1 MQPVSTSSG
10 VEGHLSGG
18 PRCFRAY
25 LTHAGT
31 RSVLLL
37 STAVLA
43 ACGASSTGGAGSP
56 RNETFSRPLEIYRD
70 LGFMT
75 GTGQFPVVASFAT
88 VAGPADS
95 SFVLMAMSVPN
106 SALRFQRDE
115 TGFFAEYSVNV
126 AFMDEDSTVVQRLNA
141 REVVRVATFA
151 ETGRTDESV
160 VYQQGTAVAPGRYI
174 VRVEA
179 ADVNS
184 SRGFRMI
191 DTLTVP
197 DYAAAPAVASPLL
210 VYDAAGRS
218 ARDSLPALIFNP
230 RRTVPY
236 GGAAPKLYLE
246 AYNSAEQ
253 PLFLTVTNDAGDTVW
268 SARATLQG
276 GNDALRFGI
285 VGVPAEVLPLGRFS
299 VEVGGADVAAMRT
312 PLVMTISDQWMV
324 GNFDDVLEFL
334 RFIAHNEEIDSL
346 RVGSAAEQRAAWD
359 RFWARRD
366 PLPVTEVNE
375 YRDQFFQRVRYVT
388 EAFREPGG
396 RAGWATDRGEV
407 YIVLGAP
414 DHALERFVGA
424 NDMTSQPNA
433 EEWVYVN
440 VPGGRIT
447 LLFHDRTGFGRFE
460 LVPSSA
466 ATFRS
471 IADRLKSGTRRQ

>member
-1 MQPVSTSSG
+1 M
-10 VEGHLSGG
+10 
-18 PRCFRAY
+18 RA
-25 LTHAGT
+25 
-31 RSVLLL
+31 VLLL
-37 STAVLA
+37 SMLMLA
-43 ACGASSTGGAGSP
+43 ACGASTGGSRTP

-95 SFVLMAMSVPN
+95 SYVLMAMSVPN

-115 TGFFAEYSVNV
+115 TGFFAEYSVDV
-126 AFMDEDSTVVQRLNA
+126 AFMDPDSAVVQRWRG
-141 REVVRVATFA
+141 REIVRVSTFA

-160 VYQQGTAVAPGRYI
+160 VYQQGVAIAPGHYI
-174 VRVEA
+174 VRVES
-179 ADVNS
+179 ADANS

-197 DYAAAPAVASPLL
+197 DYAAAPAVASPVL
-210 VYDAAGRS
+210 VYEAAGRS
-218 ARDSLPALIFNP
+218 VRDSLPGLIFNP

-236 GGAAPKLYLE
+236 GGVAPKLYLE

-253 PLFLTVTNDAGDTVW
+253 PLLVRVMNDVGDTVW
-268 SARATLQG
+268 SARATLHG
-276 GNDALRFGI
+276 GTDALRFGV
-285 VGVPAEVLPLGRFS
+285 VGVPAEVLPLGRFW
-299 VEVGGADVAAMRT
+299 VEVAGEDVAAMRT

-346 RVGSAAEQRAAWD
+346 RVGSPVEQRAAWD
-359 RFWARRD
+359 SFWARRD
-366 PLPVTEVNE
+366 PLPVTEINE
-375 YRDQFFQRVRYVT
+375 FRDQFFQRVRYVT

-407 YIVLGAP
+407 YIVLGPP

-440 VPGGRIT
+440 APGGRVT

-471 IADRLKSGTRRQ
+471 IADRLKSGPRR